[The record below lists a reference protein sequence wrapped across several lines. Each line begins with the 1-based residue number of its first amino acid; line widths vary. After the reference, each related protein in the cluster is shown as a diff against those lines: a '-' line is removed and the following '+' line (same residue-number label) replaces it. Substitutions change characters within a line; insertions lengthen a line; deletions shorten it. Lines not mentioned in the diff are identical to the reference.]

1 MTTINEL
8 NPEQM
13 GSLIEQYSGI
23 QSDRMDF
30 EDLLA
35 DHKEMLINH
44 YAEKSPDQLKELI
57 EADDKDLLV
66 ELIDNVTNPTVL
78 DPNNTGGK
86 Y

>member
-1 MTTINEL
+1 
-8 NPEQM
+8 M
-13 GSLIEQYSGI
+13 GTLIEQFSQI
-23 QSDRMDF
+23 EVDRLDF
-30 EDLLA
+30 EDLLEE
-35 DHKEMLINH
+35 HKEMLISH
-44 YAEKSPDQLKELI
+44 YAKKSPDQLKELI

>member
-8 NPEQM
+8 TPEQM
-13 GSLIEQYSGI
+13 GTLIEQFSQI
-23 QSDRMDF
+23 EVDRLDF

-44 YAEKSPDQLKELI
+44 YAKKSPDQLKELI
-57 EADDKDLLV
+57 EADDKELLA
-66 ELIDNVTNPTVL
+66 ELIDNATNPTVL

>member
-13 GSLIEQYSGI
+13 GSLIEQLSQI
-23 QSDRMDF
+23 EIDRLDF

-35 DHKEMLINH
+35 DHKDLLINH
-44 YAEKSPDQLKELI
+44 YSEKSPDQLKELI

>member
-1 MTTINEL
+1 MPTINEL

-13 GSLIEQYSGI
+13 GSLIEQFSEI
-23 QSDRMDF
+23 EVDRMDTRQLQA
-30 EDLLA
+30 E
-35 DHKEMLINH
+35 HTEMLVEH
-44 YAEKSPDQLKELI
+44 YAKKTADQLKEII
-57 EADDKDLLV
+57 EADDQELLV

>member
-1 MTTINEL
+1 VTTINEL
-8 NPEQM
+8 TPEQM
-13 GSLIEQYSGI
+13 GSLIEQYSVI

-44 YAEKSPDQLKELI
+44 YAKKSPDQLKELI

-66 ELIDNVTNPTVL
+66 ELIDNVINPNVL
-78 DPNNTGGK
+78 QPNNT
-86 Y
+86 

>member
-8 NPEQM
+8 TPEQM

-30 EDLLA
+30 QDLLA

-44 YAEKSPDQLKELI
+44 YAKKSPDQLKELI

-66 ELIDNVTNPTVL
+66 ELIDNVINPNIEEV
-78 DPNNTGGK
+78 K
-86 Y
+86 

>member
-8 NPEQM
+8 NPQQM

-30 EDLLA
+30 KDLLA

-44 YAEKSPDQLKELI
+44 YAKKSPDQLKELI

>member
-44 YAEKSPDQLKELI
+44 YAKKSPDQLKELI

-66 ELIDNVTNPTVL
+66 ELIDNVINPTVL

>member
-13 GSLIEQYSGI
+13 GTLIEQFSQI
-23 QSDRMDF
+23 EVDRLDF
-30 EDLLA
+30 EDLLEE
-35 DHKEMLINH
+35 HKEMLISH
-44 YAEKSPDQLKELI
+44 YAKKSPDQLKELI